1 MNRFKELDLVNIVP
15 EELWTEVYNVIQ
27 EVVNKTISKKQK
39 SKKAKWLSK
48 ETLQIAEERRE
59 VKNKGEREMYIQL
72 NADFPQK
79 QLEET
84 RRPSLMNSAK

>member
-1 MNRFKELDLVNIVP
+1 MNRFKELDLVNSVP
-15 EELWTEVYNVIQ
+15 EELWTKVYNIVQ

-48 ETLQIAEERRE
+48 KILQIAEERRE

-72 NADFPQK
+72 NADFPKK

-84 RRPSLMNSAK
+84 RRPSLMNDA